1 MHKKLWKKALC
12 GCMAVLLAVGV
23 LPFSP
28 LLIVQAANSS
38 TVNSVEALSVDL
50 SKRQGEVTHDDNN

>member
-50 SKRQGEVTHDDNN
+50 